1 MRESSHKLWAAICH
15 HALVKPDEPAILH
28 YGSSLETAST
38 WQQLQQ
44 EVAQLAS
51 RLRHEN
57 VSSVAL
63 YADNSAAW
71 IIVDLACNL
80 AEITLLPL
88 PGFFSAQQL
97 QHALQ
102 TVQVDVIVTD
112 NAAHIAALAPDGFT
126 ATEGVCGLEYLVS
139 ADRPVNQRRESHPP
153 GVPGGTRKVT
163 FTSGSTGTPKGVCL
177 SAAHLEAVTTS
188 LLDTT
193 ASCDIERHLCVLP
206 LATLLENIAGVH
218 APLRRGA
225 QVIVARESVLGF
237 NGASGF
243 SLPAFLDVLAHCRP
257 NSLILIPQLL
267 EALVLSCDS
276 GWKLPDSLRF
286 IAVGGATVS
295 ASLLE
300 RAWSHGLLVHEGYGL
315 SECGSVVSL
324 NAPGARRNG
333 SLGRPLPHNRV
344 EIVEGE
350 IVVHGNVFL
359 GYAGDAAS
367 WRAADTAA
375 TYATGDLG
383 YMDAEGYLHFIGRRK
398 NQLVSSF
405 GRNISPEWIEAEL
418 AACAPIA
425 QSIVFGDS
433 RPYCVALIVARH
445 PRISDAQIADSI
457 QQVNATLPDY
467 ARIKRWTRLASPLA
481 RGTGSDD
488 DLLTSN
494 GRPRRARIEEH
505 FRNEIDALYATS
517 VGAPTSLPQE
527 ATSMFYENL
536 QNATEAD
543 RQSLVS
549 SEIIRRCMVRDVT
562 LDEYIA
568 FLTQAYHHVKYTV
581 PLLMA
586 VGARLPDHMEWL
598 REAVAEYIKD
608 ELGHQEWILND
619 LAACGA
625 DKEAVRHSQPA
636 IATELMVAY
645 AWDMVNRRNPIGF
658 FGMVQVLEGTSVSLA
673 DYAADQIKEALGLP
687 ERAFTYLRSHGSIDQ
702 THIKYLQELIN
713 RFTDPQDQA
722 LLIHSTKM
730 FYRLYKGVFD
740 SLIEQTE
747 PVSLTH

>member
-1 MRESSHKLWAAICH
+1 MTESSHKLWAAICH

-28 YGSSLETAST
+28 YGSSLQTACT
-38 WQQLQQ
+38 WLQLQQ

-51 RLRHEN
+51 RLHHEN

-112 NAAHIAALAPDGFT
+112 NAAHIAAFAPDGFA
-126 ATEGVCGLEYLVS
+126 ATEGVCGLEYLVN

-188 LLDTT
+188 LLDAT

-243 SLPAFLDVLAHCRP
+243 SLSAFLDVLAHCRP

-300 RAWSHGLLVHEGYGL
+300 RAWSHGLPVHEGYGL

-367 WRAADTAA
+367 WRAADTVA

-418 AACAPIA
+418 AAGAPIA

-481 RGTGSDD
+481 
-488 DLLTSN
+488 
-494 GRPRRARIEEH
+494 
-505 FRNEIDALYATS
+505 
-517 VGAPTSLPQE
+517 
-527 ATSMFYENL
+527 
-536 QNATEAD
+536 
-543 RQSLVS
+543 
-549 SEIIRRCMVRDVT
+549 
-562 LDEYIA
+562 
-568 FLTQAYHHVKYTV
+568 
-581 PLLMA
+581 
-586 VGARLPDHMEWL
+586 
-598 REAVAEYIKD
+598 
-608 ELGHQEWILND
+608 
-619 LAACGA
+619 
-625 DKEAVRHSQPA
+625 
-636 IATELMVAY
+636 
-645 AWDMVNRRNPIGF
+645 
-658 FGMVQVLEGTSVSLA
+658 
-673 DYAADQIKEALGLP
+673 
-687 ERAFTYLRSHGSIDQ
+687 
-702 THIKYLQELIN
+702 
-713 RFTDPQDQA
+713 
-722 LLIHSTKM
+722 
-730 FYRLYKGVFD
+730 
-740 SLIEQTE
+740 
-747 PVSLTH
+747 